1 MGYFTC
7 ARYYVNYLVFLTGL
21 QPMTLTELLKA
32 PHSELWNASAAE
44 TISALFEERYK
55 QLSIKA
61 DLQLRTPKI
70 EFENAPYAAL
80 INKNNPTTGAYGGI
94 SLVISPSQDGRS
106 VLMGFCAGTNGI
118 APDEDILGLPGHM
131 RFIRALSQE
140 LSSLDG
146 VFAWHKADPT
156 LVDEKQKVF
165 KRTPDELMPFATF
178 WKKYQHVMYSVVIC
192 QAEQIKQ
199 TEDTCLA
206 MLDHCVELRGGVVK
220 AAFTKQSNE
229 NLLRLKKRYFKSINA
244 KEAGALLNTR
254 RYLVLQG
261 APGTGKSHIS
271 QALLEDRYS
280 GNGISIQFHPS
291 FSYEQFV
298 GGLSPIEKN
307 GQFGFEARAGIL
319 MQAVKAA
326 NQTPEKPYLLHID
339 ELNRADIARVLGES
353 LYLLEPH
360 SNRELKLAYDF
371 GAPWGNSLTLPD
383 NLHILCTM
391 NTNDRSIA
399 SLDLAIRRRF
409 AFATLWPQS
418 DVVLAQTDDFISAAY
433 TNLEDIF
440 FESANE
446 GSLALMP
453 GQSYFLAPNATERLQ
468 KLHFELIPLL
478 RHYLESGLLGECFE
492 QIHAYIQWLE
502 S

>member
-1 MGYFTC
+1 MS
-7 ARYYVNYLVFLTGL
+7 LTD
-21 QPMTLTELLKA
+21 LLKV
-32 PHSELWNASAAE
+32 PHSELWNVSAAE

-55 QLSIKA
+55 QLSIKT
-61 DLQLRTPKI
+61 DIQLRTPKI

-94 SLVISPSQDGRS
+94 SLVISPSQDGNS
-106 VLMGFCAGTNGI
+106 ILIGFCAGTNGI

-131 RFIRALSQE
+131 RFIRALSQD
-140 LSSLDG
+140 LSAMEG

-165 KRTPDELMPFATF
+165 KRIPEELTPFSSF
-178 WKKYQHVMYSVVIC
+178 WKKYQHVMYAVVIC
-192 QAEQIKQ
+192 QAAHLKQAEQAFL
-199 TEDTCLA
+199 T
-206 MLDHCVELRGGVVK
+206 MLDHCVELRGGIIK

-229 NLLRLKKRYFKSINA
+229 NLLRLKKQYFKSIGLSEA
-244 KEAGALLNTR
+244 KALLNTR

-271 QALLEDRYS
+271 QALLTHHYS

-298 GGLSPIEKN
+298 GGLSPIEKQ
-307 GQFGFEARAGIL
+307 GQFGFEPRAGIL

-326 NQTPEKPYLLHID
+326 NQTPEKSYLLHID

-360 SNRELKLAYDF
+360 STRELKLAYDF
-371 GAPWGNSLTLPD
+371 GAPWGNALTLPD

-409 AFATLWPQS
+409 AFATLWPQA
-418 DVVLAQTDDFISAAY
+418 DVVMAQADDFISTAY
-433 TNLEDIF
+433 CNLEDIF
-440 FESANE
+440 FENANE
-446 GSLALMP
+446 GSLPLMP
-453 GQSYFLAPNATERLQ
+453 GQSYFLAPTAYERLK
-468 KLHFELIPLL
+468 KLHYELIPLL

-502 S
+502 SKKQ